1 LFNLFIA
8 AFLIFAGG
16 LLYYLITPP
25 VGVEANQQTV
35 HFSSQKK
42 EKRIAPPTQMSD
54 RIPS

>member
-35 HFSSQKK
+35 HFSSQKRKK
-42 EKRIAPPTQMSD
+42 ELLPRLK
-54 RIPS
+54 